1 MERSQNK
8 EAGPTDVED
17 SRGVGQ
23 TDLQLGT
30 PLKLSISFFLIEN
43 FLCSCWLQNSMILI
57 IEFCGSTVFKKNIRT
72 TKLST
77 SFISA
82 SFSPLP
88 IFFGG
93 GGVNY
98 LFYNYVEYE
107 KRL

>member
-23 TDLQLGT
+23 TDLQLGM
-30 PLKLSISFFLIEN
+30 PLKLNISFFLIEN
-43 FLCSCWLQNSMILI
+43 LVCSCWLQNSIILI
-57 IEFCGSTVFKKNIRT
+57 IEFCCSTVFKKNCRT

-77 SFISA
+77 SFFTITN
-82 SFSPLP
+82 
-88 IFFGG
+88 FFGG

-98 LFYNYVEYE
+98 LFYNYVKYE
-107 KRL
+107 KML

>member
-1 MERSQNK
+1 
-8 EAGPTDVED
+8 
-17 SRGVGQ
+17 
-23 TDLQLGT
+23 
-30 PLKLSISFFLIEN
+30 
-43 FLCSCWLQNSMILI
+43 MILI

-93 GGVNY
+93 GGGVNY